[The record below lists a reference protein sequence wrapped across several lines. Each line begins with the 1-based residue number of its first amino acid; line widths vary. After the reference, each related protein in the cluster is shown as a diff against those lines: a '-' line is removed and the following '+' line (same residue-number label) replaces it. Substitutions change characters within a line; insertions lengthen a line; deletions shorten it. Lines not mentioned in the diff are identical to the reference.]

1 MARETYGRRPAP
13 LAGARLEG
21 MKGLL
26 NVLGWL
32 LVLQGVGGVLNT
44 LLGWWRWAH
53 DLLLVNLVPF
63 LRGRE
68 IFAAIVMGVLGLA
81 LLALSD
87 SLQRKTA

>member
-1 MARETYGRRPAP
+1 
-13 LAGARLEG
+13 